1 MRNSI
6 KYVADE
12 DLEDELEYILNN
24 VNNIYEKLLTTYNI
38 TNNSMVKEI
47 INDLEKVFDGK
58 NLQGISYER

>member
-24 VNNIYEKLLTTYNI
+24 VDNIYEKLLTTYNI
-38 TNNSMVKEI
+38 TNNSMVKDI
-47 INDLEKVFDGK
+47 LNDLEKIFDGK
-58 NLQGISYER
+58 DLQGISYER

>member
-6 KYVADE
+6 KYVVDE